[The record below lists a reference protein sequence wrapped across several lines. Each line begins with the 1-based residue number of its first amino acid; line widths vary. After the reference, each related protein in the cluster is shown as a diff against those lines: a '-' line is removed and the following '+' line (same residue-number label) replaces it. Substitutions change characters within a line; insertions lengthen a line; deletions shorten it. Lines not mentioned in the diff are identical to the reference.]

1 MELAHMIVVQRGWCW
16 EEENIG
22 ILDLRD
28 LIWANIWSVVA
39 FVEESFTEYIL
50 DLEAMFELWIYFIQG
65 VREKTHLYFKRL
77 YLSF

>member
-1 MELAHMIVVQRGWCW
+1 MELAHMIVVRRGWCW

-50 DLEAMFELWIYFIQG
+50 DLEAMFELWIYFIVSWQTM
-65 VREKTHLYFKRL
+65 VKILCWNKDR
-77 YLSF
+77 